1 MCSLTIGKELLRG
14 FGGKA
19 WELGNGLLASAQVFF
34 FISFF
39 FFYTAKETYQMAK
52 RDLLRCRRPP
62 RKCSGFFVCLFGMQF
77 GLVLFGYDIK

>member
-34 FISFF
+34 IYFF
-39 FFYTAKETYQMAK
+39 FLFLYGK
-52 RDLLRCRRPP
+52 RDLPDGKKRPTEMQTASSQVLR
-62 RKCSGFFVCLFGMQF
+62 FFCLFVWHAVWPC
-77 GLVLFGYDIK
+77 LIWI